1 MLKYKINLFII
12 DIKGYICYNKN
23 VNKVYKTK
31 HNDVHALKDINLS
44 FSETGLV
51 FVLGKSGCGKS
62 TLLNILGCLD
72 SPTSGELIVN
82 DKNISQTKPSELDYF
97 RNYNI
102 GFIFQDYNLVDEYN
116 VYENIEL
123 VLNLQGEK
131 DIKDKI
137 SNVLEKVGLAGYE
150 KRKINELSGGQQQRV
165 AIARAIIKDT
175 TYILADE
182 PTGNLDSATSED
194 IFNLLKELS
203 KEKLIIVVTHDRE
216 NAEQYGD

>member
-1 MLKYKINLFII
+1 M
-12 DIKGYICYNKN
+12 
-23 VNKVYKTK
+23 
-31 HNDVHALKDINLS
+31 
-44 FSETGLV
+44 
-51 FVLGKSGCGKS
+51 
-62 TLLNILGCLD
+62 
-72 SPTSGELIVN
+72 
-82 DKNISQTKPSELDYF
+82 
-97 RNYNI
+97 
-102 GFIFQDYNLVDEYN
+102 VDEYN